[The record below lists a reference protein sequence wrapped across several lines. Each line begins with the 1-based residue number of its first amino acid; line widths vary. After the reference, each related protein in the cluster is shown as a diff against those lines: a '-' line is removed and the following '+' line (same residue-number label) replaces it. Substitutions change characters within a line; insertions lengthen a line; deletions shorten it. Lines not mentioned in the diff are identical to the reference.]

1 MKILIAPDSFKG
13 SLTALQ
19 AAQAIENGIKHVM
32 PDAETIK
39 LPMADGGE
47 GTIQSLVDATDGEI
61 INCEVIGPLG
71 NKLTG
76 YFGLLGTTNTA
87 VVEMAVASGLP
98 LIPEAKRDPSK
109 TTTYGTGELIKKAL
123 DHGAEKIIVG
133 IGGSATTDAGM
144 GMAQALGVKFLD
156 KEDNELG
163 YGGEEL
169 SRLHKIDLKDI
180 DQRVKN
186 TEFVV
191 ACDVDNPLYGKKGA
205 AYVYGPQKGADN
217 EMVKMLDNNLK
228 HFAKIVKNELEIEIE
243 EIPGAGAAGGL
254 GAGLL
259 AFLSA
264 KLKPGI
270 EIILNTSKFE
280 SYLDNVDLIFT
291 GEGMIDEQTVYGKT
305 PIGVAKKAKKY
316 QIPVI
321 GLAGSLGNKAE
332 LVLTE
337 GIDAVFSILNL
348 PISLNEA
355 QNKTAEWL
363 EKLAEQVM
371 RVYLLGGDKNK

>member
-1 MKILIAPDSFKG
+1 VKILIAPDSFKG